1 MRDYF
6 VRLLNG
12 LCKHPLLSVFFL
24 ALLVRLLV
32 AGTVVAFFKGSLFL
46 DDHTY
51 LELVRA
57 HNLKGV
63 QPGDGLFWNSNRGFL
78 EPVAFISKVL
88 GELPLVTHLVPA
100 VAGSVTAVAVTA
112 LLKRHTTSAVALG
125 GGSLAAILPS
135 QVLWSSLLL
144 KDSLI
149 WMSLS
154 LTALALAW
162 WSDREAARDFAIGA
176 IAMTGLVGYLSTL
189 RLHTLVVCCI
199 AVAAATGWRRGY
211 WRIQFMAVAAALL
224 LVVPWLAGAGVAGID
239 ILRLGA
245 SGLEQQR
252 QAAAVGGAS
261 AFGNSVTIEAVRD
274 ILYLPTGLRI
284 MLIDPLPIHLDQSA
298 GVLLAF
304 FENLVWYPIMVLAI
318 YGVPVVRQRSP
329 ELIFTL
335 LMLVGLATMWAL
347 VEGNF
352 GTAFRHRGEFVWA
365 TLVLAGIG
373 ADRLLSRR
381 RGHRSP
387 YICSKE
393 EDKANKPRHQ

>member
-252 QAAAVGGAS
+252 LAAAVGGAS
-261 AFGNSVTIEAVRD
+261 AFGKTATFDVIHDV
-274 ILYLPTGLRI
+274 LYLPTGLKL
-284 MLIDPLPIHLDQSA
+284 MFLDPLPHHLGQNTRL
-298 GVLLAF
+298 LLAF
-304 FENLVWYPIMVLAI
+304 LEHLVWYPTLTLAAF
-318 YGVPVVRQRSP
+318 GLHSLRARHP
-329 ELIFTL
+329 ELTFTFL
-335 LMLVGLATMWAL
+335 AGIGLATMWAL

-352 GTAFRHRGEFVWA
+352 GTAYRHRGEFVWA
-365 TLVLAGIG
+365 VIVFAGLG
-373 ADRLLSRR
+373 ADHLIS
-381 RGHRSP
+381 GKGSSQEHHSTTP
-387 YICSKE
+387 T
-393 EDKANKPRHQ
+393 N

>member
-1 MRDYF
+1 M
-6 VRLLNG
+6 
-12 LCKHPLLSVFFL
+12 
-24 ALLVRLLV
+24 A
-32 AGTVVAFFKGSLFL
+32 A
-46 DDHTY
+46 
-51 LELVRA
+51 
-57 HNLKGV
+57 
-63 QPGDGLFWNSNRGFL
+63 
-78 EPVAFISKVL
+78 
-88 GELPLVTHLVPA
+88 HLVPA
-100 VAGSVTAVAVTA
+100 IAGSVTAVSVTA
-112 LLKRHTTSAVALG
+112 LLRRHATSAVALG
-125 GGSLAAILPS
+125 GGALAAILPS

-154 LTALALAW
+154 LTAVALAW
-162 WSDREAARDFAIGA
+162 WSDRESARSFAIGA
-176 IAMTGLVGYLSTL
+176 MAMTGLVGYLSTL

-199 AVAAATGWRRGY
+199 ALVAATGWRRGH
-211 WRIQFMAVAAALL
+211 WRIQFMALTAALL
-224 LVVPWLAGAGVAGID
+224 LVVPWAAGAGIAGID

-261 AFGNSVTIEAVRD
+261 AFGNSMTIEALRD

-284 MLIDPLPIHLDQSA
+284 MLIDPLPIHLDQGA

-304 FENLVWYPIMVLAI
+304 FEHIVWYPILVLAI
-318 YGVPVVRQRSP
+318 YGVSAVRQRRP

-373 ADRLLSRR
+373 ADRLLSR
-381 RGHRSP
+381 HRSRP
-387 YICSKE
+387 TPSYPPQGATAE
-393 EDKANKPRHQ
+393 EGC